1 MAAVLLP
8 LGLAVHLAQAYQ
20 AARQAVPHLE
30 VHSVQAQLV
39 EDLLAQDQ
47 FLQDQ
52 HRQYHL
58 VELELVDPLV
68 NQMQEESLILAPI
81 TPLHHQCSPSV

>member
-8 LGLAVHLAQAYQ
+8 LGLAVHLAQVYQ
-20 AARQAVPHLE
+20 AARQAVPHLA
-30 VHSVQAQLV
+30 VHLVQAQLA

-47 FLQDQ
+47 YLQDLHLQ
-52 HRQYHL
+52 DHL
-58 VELELVDPLV
+58 VELELVDLLV
-68 NQMQEESLILAPI
+68 NKMLEVSLILAPI